1 MQPGKRFLVWL
12 AGLSVLGFLA
22 TDMYLP
28 AFAAI
33 QADLQTPA
41 SAVSASLSL
50 FLAGFAA
57 AQLLWGPLSDR
68 YGRKPVLLIGLTIFA
83 LGSLGM
89 LWVENAAT
97 LLVLRFVQ
105 AVGVCAAAVIWQA
118 LVTDY
123 YPSQKVNRIFATI
136 MPLVGLSPALAPL
149 LGSWL
154 LVHFSWQA
162 IFATLLAITVVL
174 ILPIFWL
181 KPTTKA
187 RNNSQDGLTFTDLL
201 RSKTY
206 RGNVLIYAACS
217 ASFFAW
223 LTGSPFILSEMGYSP
238 AVIGLSYVPQT
249 IAFLIGGYGCRAA
262 LQKWQ
267 GKQLLPWLLVLFA
280 VSVIATWAAGFISH
294 VSLVEILIPFCVMAI
309 ANGAIYPIVV
319 AQALRPFP
327 HATGRAAALQN
338 TLQLGLCFLA
348 SLVVSWLISISTPL
362 LTTTSV
368 MLSTVVLVALGY
380 MMQRCEE
387 VGCQN
392 HGNAEVAHSESH

>member
-68 YGRKPVLLIGLTIFA
+68 YGRKPVLFIGLTIFA

-97 LLVLRFVQ
+97 LLILRFVQ

-162 IFATLLAITVVL
+162 IFATLFAITVVL

-309 ANGAIYPIVV
+309 ANGATYPIVV

>member
-162 IFATLLAITVVL
+162 IFAILFAITVVL

>member
-89 LWVENAAT
+89 LWVENAAM

-136 MPLVGLSPALAPL
+136 MPLVGLSPATAPL

-154 LVHFSWQA
+154 LVHFSSA
-162 IFATLLAITVVL
+162 GDFRH
-174 ILPIFWL
+174 PFCH
-181 KPTTKA
+181 
-187 RNNSQDGLTFTDLL
+187 
-201 RSKTY
+201 Y
-206 RGNVLIYAACS
+206 RGADS
-217 ASFFAW
+217 A
-223 LTGSPFILSEMGYSP
+223 Y
-238 AVIGLSYVPQT
+238 
-249 IAFLIGGYGCRAA
+249 
-262 LQKWQ
+262 
-267 GKQLLPWLLVLFA
+267 
-280 VSVIATWAAGFISH
+280 
-294 VSLVEILIPFCVMAI
+294 
-309 ANGAIYPIVV
+309 
-319 AQALRPFP
+319 
-327 HATGRAAALQN
+327 
-338 TLQLGLCFLA
+338 FLA
-348 SLVVSWLISISTPL
+348 QTHDEGP
-362 LTTTSV
+362 
-368 MLSTVVLVALGY
+368 
-380 MMQRCEE
+380 
-387 VGCQN
+387 
-392 HGNAEVAHSESH
+392 